1 MVACIP
7 KLLSEI
13 IDKDLHETPV
23 DKKTLRLIE
32 NKTKEKLSVDIR
44 FDDYHVFCFSIDK
57 DRNNEESPKDLI
69 FPFFNARAKGVLSKN
84 DFIIVAQKQN
94 KVCIFLVELKS
105 TNPDGYLKQL
115 HAAKIFMQF
124 VLDKAHICH
133 PDFKSMYDELEFEYK
148 GLLFSVT
155 PIANKPSEEK
165 SKSKNKKLLFNPI
178 KGLLVT
184 KQSYENVYYLSQFF

>member
-1 MVACIP
+1 LVACIP

-13 IDKDLHETPV
+13 IDKDLHESI

-32 NKTKEKLSVDIR
+32 LKTKEKLSVDIR

-57 DRNNEESPKDLI
+57 DRKSNESSKDLI
-69 FPFFNARAKGVLSKN
+69 FPFFNASAEGVLSKN

-94 KVCIFLVELKS
+94 KVCVLLVELKS
-105 TNPDGYLKQL
+105 TNPKGYLKQL
-115 HAAKIFMQF
+115 HSAKVFMQF

-133 PDFKSMYDELEFEYK
+133 PDFKSIYDELELEYK
-148 GLLFSVT
+148 GILFSTT
-155 PIANKPSEEK
+155 PISNKQSDTK
-165 SKSKNKKLLFNPI
+165 SKSRNKKLQFEDK

-184 KQSYENVYYLSQFF
+184 QQNYDNVYYLSQFF